1 MHIARLRNGVIL
13 ISIGVVFLLNT
24 TGHLPWMVWPRIF
37 SLWPVALV
45 AIGIELLFKKTSL
58 SILAIISPLLFLAA
72 ILGPALIFKPGLNN
86 IHPTGETYHWNQSL
100 DSTLTKATTD
110 LNLNAVD
117 LRLSSGTDKL
127 VAAELDY
134 CDNQP
139 LATYLHINSDSSA
152 IIKIKDTERNRNH
165 GWSFRHPW
173 SGWDECEKHWE
184 IKLTD
189 RIPIKFAVE
198 AKAAKADFDLSD
210 LMVEEFNLNANA
222 SKVTIRIGD
231 AVDQVSCRIDAN
243 AAKLSLSFPEDMAL
257 RIIDHSKM
265 SSTNFSHISLKE
277 IRDGFETPDFEKS
290 PRQLTLYLD
299 GSAIKLTIDQY
310 SSGKG
315 I

>member
-24 TGHLPWMVWPRIF
+24 TGHLPWMVWSRIF

-45 AIGIELLFKKTSL
+45 AIGIELLFKRTSL

-72 ILGPALIFKPGLNN
+72 ILGPALIFKPEFGKM
-86 IHPTGETYHWNQSL
+86 HPAGEAYQWSQDM
-100 DSTLTKATTD
+100 DSTLTKATTT
-110 LNLNAVD
+110 LQLKAVD
-117 LRLSSGTDKL
+117 LKLSSGTDKL
-127 VAAELDY
+127 IRAELDY

-139 LATYLHINSDSSA
+139 IATYKYVNADSSA
-152 IIKIKDTERNRNH
+152 DIEIKDSDWTKRHN
-165 GWSFRHPW
+165 WSF
-173 SGWDECEKHWE
+173 GWIWFGREECNKNWD

-189 RIPIKFAVE
+189 RIPIDFKID
-198 AKAAKADFDLSD
+198 AKATKADFDFSD
-210 LMVEEFNLNANA
+210 LKVWEFDLNANA
-222 SKVTIRIGD
+222 SKVSIRIGD
-231 AVDQVSCRIDAN
+231 AMDQVTCRIDAN

-290 PRQLTLYLD
+290 PRQLILYLD
-299 GSAIKLTIDQY
+299 GSAIKLEINQY
-310 SSGKG
+310 PSVNG